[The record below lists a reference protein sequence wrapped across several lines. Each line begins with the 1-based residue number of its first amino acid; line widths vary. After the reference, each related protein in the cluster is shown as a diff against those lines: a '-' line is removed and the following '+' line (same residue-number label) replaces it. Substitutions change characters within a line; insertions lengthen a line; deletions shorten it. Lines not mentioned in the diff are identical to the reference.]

1 MSYETQTHRPPIVW
15 IVQNDVR
22 KDFTPAET
30 YGTLAEIFYGVSDVT
45 EPEKLVDHTRRV
57 LQNWEP
63 GDYLLM
69 VGDPSLCALCLAV
82 ALESDPTGCVT
93 LLRWDRIRKS
103 YHPLVLDFKTNPLAP

>member
-1 MSYETQTHRPPIVW
+1 MTEQQRPPVVW

-30 YGTLAEIFYGVSDVT
+30 YGTLAEIFYGTSDVT
-45 EPEKLVDHTRRV
+45 EPDKLVNHSRRIM
-57 LQNWEP
+57 QNWEP

-82 ALESDPTGCVT
+82 ALECDPTGRVT
-93 LLRWDRIRKS
+93 LLRWDRIKKS
-103 YHPLVLDFKTNPLAP
+103 YSPLVLDFNGSALL